1 MKRTYTREEAEELS
15 QEILFTVVRELSRL
29 RDESRFEPWL
39 WGAQNV
45 TRTFRRSM
53 GKRQE
58 MYYYNAPEDV
68 FGVYE
73 EAFDDEAGEREK
85 LYSHLRREIAIL
97 SSIYREIIILFYYEG
112 LSTKQISEQLKIPEG
127 TVTWRLAEA
136 RKK

>member
-45 TRTFRRSM
+45 TRTFRHSM

-73 EAFDDEAGEREK
+73 EASDD
-85 LYSHLRREIAIL
+85 
-97 SSIYREIIILFYYEG
+97 
-112 LSTKQISEQLKIPEG
+112 
-127 TVTWRLAEA
+127 
-136 RKK
+136 